1 MGQSGSLGDH
11 GERESLTKVL
21 VMALLRRLEILN
33 IHNQLFTRSTR
44 ALLLEE
50 VHARRDQAG
59 IYPKWNGRRRSLP
72 RLTINA

>member
-11 GERESLTKVL
+11 GERDSLTKVL
-21 VMALLRRLEILN
+21 VMALEIVT
-33 IHNQLFTRSTR
+33 IDSQLLTRSTR

-59 IYPKWNGRRRSLP
+59 IYPKWNGRLRFLP
-72 RLTINA
+72 CLTNSA